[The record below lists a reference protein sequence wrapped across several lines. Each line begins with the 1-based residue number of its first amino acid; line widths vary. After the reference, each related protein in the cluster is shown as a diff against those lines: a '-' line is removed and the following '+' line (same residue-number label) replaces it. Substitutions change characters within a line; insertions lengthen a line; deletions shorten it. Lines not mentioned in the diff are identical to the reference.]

1 MAKRRCLFPGC
12 TEIAINSHL
21 LQKRGILDNLAVDGH
36 LFIVDTMSPF
46 NMELEKLPLE
56 FRRVGLKEVL
66 ALPLFCN
73 KHDTELFTDIEVGT
87 VDHFDYRTQIL
98 FTYRSL
104 AGELRKKEISAD
116 LLGAMMNDSEVRI
129 LMPGHLIYKTEVKL
143 QGFLL
148 GISDIN
154 WYLHE
159 IEEYLSSPGVKNFTF
174 ITREMKQLDVCA
186 SAGFTP
192 MDFQQ
197 ILDPIQ
203 ELPLSSLSVNIVPRK
218 KLCYLIVGT
227 HNHMITPWISG
238 FMGGCDAAD
247 DAEMENIIS
256 NILLKRCE
264 TWAMSPR
271 LYDKLRREDRE
282 RILEELH
289 MDVMSHDQNLFTSFN
304 IFK

>member
-159 IEEYLSSPGVKNFTF
+159 KF
-174 ITREMKQLDVCA
+174 
-186 SAGFTP
+186 
-192 MDFQQ
+192 
-197 ILDPIQ
+197 
-203 ELPLSSLSVNIVPRK
+203 
-218 KLCYLIVGT
+218 
-227 HNHMITPWISG
+227 
-238 FMGGCDAAD
+238 AD
-247 DAEMENIIS
+247 
-256 NILLKRCE
+256 
-264 TWAMSPR
+264 
-271 LYDKLRREDRE
+271 
-282 RILEELH
+282 
-289 MDVMSHDQNLFTSFN
+289 
-304 IFK
+304 